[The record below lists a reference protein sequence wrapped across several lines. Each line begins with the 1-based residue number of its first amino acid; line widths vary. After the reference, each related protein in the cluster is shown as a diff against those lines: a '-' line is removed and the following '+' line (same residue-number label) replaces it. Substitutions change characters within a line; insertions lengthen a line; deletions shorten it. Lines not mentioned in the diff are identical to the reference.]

1 MSFRLLNSAR
11 GLLSPRQAAAMLMAA
26 VVELEPRA
34 MNGMASVCRR
44 MRSMRTL
51 CIAGVFVAL
60 LGAVPPAQAA
70 ELKIFGSRVTK
81 VIVGELEPQFEKSTG
96 YKPVV
101 VADVAAVMKRRI
113 EGGEPFDLAVLVDF
127 QIDALIK
134 AGKLVADSRAD
145 IMSSGI
151 GVAVQRGARKPDIG
165 TVEAFKKTMLQAK
178 SVTYLK
184 EGASTIHLRKLF
196 AQLGIADAIKAKA
209 VETDGEMVSEL
220 VAEGKV
226 ELGLIVIPNIMS
238 VPGAELAGPLP
249 AEINSVVMFT
259 AGVSAASPNQQA
271 ARELIKLLKSPE
283 ARPMIKAKGNDPA

>member
-1 MSFRLLNSAR
+1 MKIIQSLA
-11 GLLSPRQAAAMLMAA
+11 
-26 VVELEPRA
+26 
-34 MNGMASVCRR
+34 
-44 MRSMRTL
+44 
-51 CIAGVFVAL
+51 AL
-60 LGAVPPAQAA
+60 LIALAMPPANAA

-81 VIVGELEPQFEKSTG
+81 VIVGELGPQFERDTG
-96 YKPVV
+96 FKPVV

-127 QIDALIK
+127 QIDDLVK
-134 AGKLVADSRAD
+134 SGKLLPDSRAD

-151 GVAVQRGARKPDIG
+151 GVAVKRGAPKPDIS
-165 TVEAFKKTMLQAK
+165 TVEGFKQTMLNAK

-196 AQLGIADAIKAKA
+196 DQLGIAEAIKAKA

-220 VAEGKV
+220 VSAGKV

-249 AEINSVVMFT
+249 KEINSIVMFT
-259 AGVSAASPNQQA
+259 AGVSAVSPNQEA
-271 ARELIKLLKSPE
+271 ARALVRLLKSPSS
-283 ARPMIKAKGNDPA
+283 RPVIKAKGNDPA